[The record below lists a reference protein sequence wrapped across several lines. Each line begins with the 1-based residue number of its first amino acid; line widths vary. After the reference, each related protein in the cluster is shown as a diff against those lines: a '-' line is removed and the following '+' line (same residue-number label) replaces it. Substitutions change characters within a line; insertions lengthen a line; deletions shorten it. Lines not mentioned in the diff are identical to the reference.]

1 MRKFL
6 RYSPV
11 KVIGKSYWLL
21 ALFIFFLHFAGLS
34 QVQVSGKVVS
44 EEDKEGLPG
53 VAILVQGTNQGTVTD
68 ISGNYNISVDDPNA
82 VLEFSFIGF
91 KTQVIRIG
99 GRSTID
105 IELGLDIRSLQE
117 IVVIGYGEQTKREV
131 TGAIAQIKSEEINKL
146 GTFDFGTAIQGQLA
160 GVSVRAGSGA
170 PGQNAIINIRGVSSF
185 LEGQSEPLYVVD
197 GIPFNTNPNITP
209 QEIESIEV
217 LKDGASAAIYG
228 TRASAGVIL
237 ITTKKGKAGQMSVTL
252 DSYYGIQNIISSIDI
267 ANTRESLFINDL
279 ENRFNLT
286 NPAYILPNNPDALL
300 HDTDWMDEL
309 LVDNAPMQ
317 NHNLTLTGG
326 KENLTFSLVGNFF
339 SQDGSLINSDYQK
352 ESLRANTTFEEGK
365 FRVQTTLAVNHD
377 LRTNAPW
384 GMMYR
389 AIQNAPYLPGISP
402 NEETAA
408 ITGANPEVLGGF
420 VNILRQ
426 ESTNE
431 SNGFQGNIRLS
442 YELLE
447 GLTLGAHVGG
457 NVRNQ
462 TNRLFQPSFTAF
474 SAEGEFL
481 PNASNLNPFVEF
493 RNFENIRTIQE
504 YTINYTREFGKHKV
518 TVLAGN
524 TYETIE
530 NDDRT
535 VRSQGLTSNDTP
547 TLRNGSDPRV
557 DQFQIRNTLVGFV
570 GRVLY
575 SFNSKYNISAS
586 IRRDGSS
593 RFGPGNRWGTFPAIS
608 AAWNISDEP
617 FFQAIKN
624 VVSDFKIR
632 YGYALTGSDRIPNY
646 AFAPQVL
653 AHTDYIFG
661 DDISRGLSQVSFA
674 DPNIKWETNVS
685 NNLGFDLQFLQGK
698 ANLTVDLYRNTKE
711 DMLQNVRTAPSDGAW
726 NNNQFNTDLVIRNIG
741 NMVNQGIEIAA
752 GYNLTIGEVGLNLA
766 ATFTRN
772 VNEVTSLADGQTIIE
787 GTPNVL
793 RRSEPVSAL
802 KEGLPAGALFLIPT
816 TGVIKTQEE
825 LDAYQQLDPNAQL
838 GDLRYTDVSGDGQIN
853 DDDRVYSGS
862 TVADFEYGFNIN
874 ANYRGFD
881 LSLQFFGVEGIEVF
895 NGPRHFAFVRKRH
908 RDLVYAWSPENADS
922 NIPTPRTG
930 LEHPNVRS
938 YSDYFVEDGSF
949 LRVRNIIIGYTLP
962 KSFVTKYGLKN
973 LRVYASAQN
982 PITWTGYTGF
992 DPEIASGNIYES
1004 AIDLGK
1010 YPLAATYRMGLTLG
1024 L

>member
-21 ALFIFFLHFAGLS
+21 ALFLFFLHFAGLS
-34 QVQVSGKVVS
+34 QVQVTGKVVS
-44 EEDKEGLPG
+44 EEDNEGLPG

-68 ISGNYNISVDDPNA
+68 ISGNYTISVDDPNA

-91 KTQVIRIG
+91 RTEVVRVG

-105 IELGLDIRSLQE
+105 VKLGIDIQSLQE

-160 GVSVRAGSGA
+160 GVSVRAASGA
-170 PGQNAIINIRGVSSF
+170 PGENAIINIRGVSSF

-237 ITTKKGKAGQMSVTL
+237 ITTKKGQPGQVSVTL
-252 DSYYGIQNIISSIDI
+252 DSYYGIQNIISDIDLV
-267 ANTRESLFINDL
+267 NTSEALFVNDL
-279 ENRFNLT
+279 ENRFNTT
-286 NPAYILPNNPDALL
+286 NKAYILPNNPDALL

-309 LVDNAPMQ
+309 QVNNAPMQ
-317 NHNLTLTGG
+317 NHNLTVAGG

-352 ESLRANTTFEEGK
+352 ESLRANTAFEEGK
-365 FRVQTTLAVNHD
+365 FRVQTTLAVDHD

-389 AIQNAPYLPGISP
+389 AIQNAPFLPGINP
-402 NEETAA
+402 DEETAA
-408 ITGANPEVLGGF
+408 ITGTNPDVLGGF
-420 VNILRQ
+420 VNLLRE

-431 SNGFQGNIRLS
+431 SNGFQGNIRLT

-447 GLTLGAHVGG
+447 GLTLGAHLGG

-462 TNRLFQPSFTAF
+462 TNRLFQPSFRVF
-474 SAEGEFL
+474 DGEGQFI
-481 PNASNLNPFVEF
+481 PIASNLNPAISF
-493 RNFENIRTIQE
+493 RDIERIRTIQE
-504 YTINYTREFGKHKV
+504 YTINYTREFGRHKV

-530 NDDRT
+530 NDDRF
-535 VRSQGLTSNDTP
+535 VRAQGITSDDTP
-547 TLRNGSDPRV
+547 TLSNGSDPRV
-557 DQFQIRNTLVGFV
+557 TQTLARNTLIGFV

-617 FFQAIKN
+617 FFQGIKN

-661 DDISRGLSQVSFA
+661 DDLSRGLSQVGFA

-685 NNLGFDLQFLQGK
+685 NNLGFELQFLQGK
-698 ANLTVDLYRNTKE
+698 ANLTVDLYRNSKE
-711 DMLQNVRTAPSDGAW
+711 DMLQSVRTAPSDGAFG
-726 NNNQFNTDLVIRNIG
+726 NNDRVIRNIG
-741 NMVNQGIEIAA
+741 NMVNEGIEIAA
-752 GYNLTIGEVGLNLA
+752 GYNLMIGEVGLNLA

-787 GTPNVL
+787 GRPNLL
-793 RRSEPVSAL
+793 RGGTDPVSAL
-802 KEGLPAGALFLIPT
+802 REGLPAGALFLIPT
-816 TGVIKTQEE
+816 AGVIKTQEE
-825 LDAYQQLDPNAQL
+825 LDAYQQIDPNAQL
-838 GDLRYTDVSGDGQIN
+838 GDLRYTDVNGDRQIN

-881 LSLQFFGVEGIEVF
+881 LTLQFFGVQGIEVY
-895 NGPRHFAFVRKRH
+895 NGPRYFAFTTKRH

-930 LEHPNVRS
+930 IEHPNVRA

-949 LRVRNIIIGYTLP
+949 LRVRNIIVGYTLP
-962 KSFVTKYGLKN
+962 TSFVTKYGLKN
-973 LRVYASAQN
+973 LRIYASAQN

-992 DPEIASGNIYES
+992 DPEVASGNIYQS